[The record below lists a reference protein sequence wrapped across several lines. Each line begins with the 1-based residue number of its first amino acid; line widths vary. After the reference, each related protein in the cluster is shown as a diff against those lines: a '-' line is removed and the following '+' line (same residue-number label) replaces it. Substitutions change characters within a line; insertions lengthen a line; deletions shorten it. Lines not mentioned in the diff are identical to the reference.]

1 MKLSYPVATPE
12 CKAKKILCFRGDLD
26 PVCAQL
32 KSFGYDGFITMEIEQ
47 QPDSATAARRA
58 AHTIRA
64 LLESL

>member
-12 CKAKKILCFRGDLD
+12 CKAKKMLCFRGDLD
-26 PVCAQL
+26 PTCEKL
-32 KSFGYDGFITMEIEQ
+32 KAFGYDGFITMEIEQ
-47 QPDSATAARRA
+47 RPDSATTARRA